1 MMKTEKP
8 KRGRP
13 ASAIDIEQLEKLAG
27 LACTIEEAAAF
38 FGVSKRTLLRR
49 LEEPKY
55 KRVWDD
61 GLLKGNVSL
70 RRKQWALAQSDSPSA
85 VTMLLHLSRHRLG
98 QNDKSLVEMTGK
110 NGGPLQ
116 VLDLGNATHEE
127 LVAKAAALGL
137 PTKIFEN

>member
-1 MMKTEKP
+1 MKAEK
-8 KRGRP
+8 KTMRGRP

-38 FGVSKRTLLRR
+38 LGVSKRTLLRR
-49 LEEPKY
+49 LEDPKY
-55 KRVWDD
+55 KRVWGE

-116 VLDLGNATHEE
+116 ILDLANVSHEE
-127 LVAKAAALGL
+127 LVAKAAAIGL
-137 PTKIFEN
+137 PTKIFED

>member
-1 MMKTEKP
+1 MKREKP

-13 ASAIDIEQLEKLAG
+13 ASAIDLEQLEKLAG

-49 LEEPKY
+49 LEDPKV

-61 GLLKGNVSL
+61 GLLKGNLSL
-70 RRKQWALAQSDSPSA
+70 RRKQWAIAQSDSPSA
-85 VTMLLHLSRHRLG
+85 ITMLLHLSKHRLG
-98 QNDKSLVEMTGK
+98 QNDKTLVEMTGK

-116 VLDLGNATHEE
+116 ILDLADASHEE
-127 LVAKAAALGL
+127 ILAKAVAFGL
-137 PTKIFEN
+137 PTKIFED

>member
-1 MMKTEKP
+1 MKAERKM
-8 KRGRP
+8 RGRP
-13 ASAIDIEQLEKLAG
+13 ASAVDLEQLEKLAG

-38 FGVSKRTLLRR
+38 LGVSKRTLLRR
-49 LEEPKY
+49 LEDPKY
-55 KRVWDD
+55 KKVWEE

-116 VLDLGNATHEE
+116 LIGLADLSHDE

-137 PTKIFEN
+137 PTKIFED

>member
-1 MMKTEKP
+1 MKTEKP

-13 ASAIDIEQLEKLAG
+13 ASAVDLDQLEKLAG

-38 FGVSKRTLLRR
+38 LGVSKRTLLRR
-49 LEEPKY
+49 LEDPKC
-55 KRVWDD
+55 KKVWEE

-110 NGGPLQ
+110 NGSPLQ
-116 VLDLGNATHEE
+116 ILDLSNVSHEE
-127 LVAKAAALGL
+127 LVEKATAIGL
-137 PTKIFEN
+137 PTKVFDD